1 MIKRVA
7 YGLIGLSYSYGFCRG
22 WTLPIWSDI
31 HKASF
36 RESVTRITMSV
47 GSGMM
52 YILPPFCFIK
62 YLNMYG
68 RLYERKHGMN
78 NYRGEIWREWGIC
91 HPRTF

>member
-47 GSGMM
+47 GSGML